1 MTRATGNYDDYHT
14 EWLKDPE
21 NAASFLNA
29 VIEDD
34 DRDAFLLALRDIAR
48 AMGGMTALAE
58 KTHVSRAS
66 LYKTLSKTGNPEFRS
81 VSKILHSMGLRL
93 TVEPERVAA

>member
-1 MTRATGNYDDYHT
+1 MTRATGNYDDYHM

-21 NAASFLNA
+21 NAAAFLNT
-29 VIEDD
+29 VIEED

-48 AMGGMTALAE
+48 AMGGMTTIAE
-58 KTHVSRAS
+58 KSQVSRSS

-81 VSKILHSMGLRL
+81 ISKLLHSMGLKL
-93 TVEPERVAA
+93 TVAPEQIAA